1 MCFLNLGVN
10 RLNNLHQQCS
20 RCEEGGGGGGGGNIY
35 QRRVGPGY
43 LEANLT
49 SLKILACSLMD
60 LELSDFTSGV

>member
-10 RLNNLHQQCS
+10 RLNNNLHQQCS
-20 RCEEGGGGGGGGNIY
+20 RREERGGGGGGNIY